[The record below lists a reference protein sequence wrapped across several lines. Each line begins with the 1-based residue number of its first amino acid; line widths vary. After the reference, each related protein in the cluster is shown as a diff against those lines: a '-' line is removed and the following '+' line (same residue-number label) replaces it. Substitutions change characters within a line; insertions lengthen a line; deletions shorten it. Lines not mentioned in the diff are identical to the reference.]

1 MPLAKIVDCGNF
13 SNDNYSKVIDE
24 NGEPKVVWHAGTFT
38 SDGNYVADGMMHF
51 GTKKAAIDRAR
62 TKFIEWFYPVYTSLK
77 DGKYCQKYLLN
88 TSSLETLPNLSKT
101 SIPQL
106 KLAYRAYL

>member
-77 DGKYCQKYLLN
+77 DGKYC
-88 TSSLETLPNLSKT
+88 P
-101 SIPQL
+101 IV
-106 KLAYRAYL
+106 R